1 MRKYAPSVAWPVQ
14 SMTGEVASPHTLTVR
29 NLHVEV
35 AGTEILK
42 GVNLELRSG
51 ELTAM
56 MGPNGSGKST
66 LAYALMGH
74 PKYKV
79 TSGQVLLDGKDLLAL
94 TVDQRARAGLFL
106 GFQYPQEVSGLSLSK
121 FLWTSYMQRHTM
133 ETADAEG
140 FGRDLTEHLGYLGMD
155 ESFLKRSLNEGFS
168 GGEKKRAEILQ
179 MSTLSPV
186 FAILDEPDSG
196 LDIDAVRAVGETVA
210 RLDRPGIGI
219 LVITHYQRILKYVKP
234 VRVFVMVDGAVAL
247 SGGRELAEELEAKG
261 YDWVKVGLVPNA

>member
-1 MRKYAPSVAWPVQ
+1 MSPEAPR
-14 SMTGEVASPHTLTVR
+14 HTLVVKD
-29 NLHVEV
+29 LHAEV
-35 AGTEILK
+35 AGKEILK

-79 TSGQVLLDGKDLLAL
+79 TKGSVLLDGKDLLAM

-121 FLWTSYMQRHTM
+121 FLWTSYMQRHTA
-133 ETADAEG
+133 ETADAEQ
-140 FGRDLTEHLGYLGMD
+140 FGVDLTKHLGYLGME

-168 GGEKKRAEILQ
+168 GGEKKRTEVLQ
-179 MSTLSPV
+179 MATLNPT

-210 RLDRPGIGI
+210 KLDHPGVGI

-234 VRVFVMVDGAVAL
+234 ERVFVMVDGAVAL
-247 SGGRELAEELEAKG
+247 SGGRELVDQLESKG
-261 YDWVKVGLVPNA
+261 YDWVKVGVVSGN

>member
-1 MRKYAPSVAWPVQ
+1 MAVSAPTPPS
-14 SMTGEVASPHTLTVR
+14 HTLVVR
-29 NLHVEV
+29 DLHVEI
-35 AGTEILK
+35 GGKEILK

-79 TSGQVLLDGKDLLAL
+79 TSGSVLLDGHDLLAM
-94 TVDQRARAGLFL
+94 TVDHRARAGLFL

-121 FLWTSYMQRHTM
+121 FLWTSYMQRHTA
-133 ETADAEG
+133 ENADAEQ
-140 FGRDLTEHLGYLGMD
+140 FGRDLTTHLGYLGMD
-155 ESFLKRSLNEGFS
+155 EGFLKRSLNEGFS
-168 GGEKKRAEILQ
+168 GGEKKRAEVLQ
-179 MSTLSPV
+179 MATIQPT

-210 RLDRPGIGI
+210 KLQHPGVGI
-219 LVITHYQRILKYVKP
+219 LVITHYQRILQYVRP
-234 VRVFVMVDGAVAL
+234 HRVFVMVDGAVAL

-261 YDWVKVGLVPNA
+261 YDWVKVGLVPGG